1 MVESSKPEKKAGQVQ
16 EVTSAKE
23 FNQIREANNKADG
36 LAVIVDFYASW
47 CQPC

>member
-1 MVESSKPEKKAGQVQ
+1 MVESSKKAGHVQ

-23 FNQIREANNKADG
+23 FNLIREANNKPDG